1 VHNTLGIS
9 LRSCCAEPNKIDE
22 YNKTKA
28 ADEAARGIG
37 ELHVSQQASDSSDQ
51 SGSGKRRLA
60 RTSTKS
66 ALKVPPAAAVLG
78 SSGVSCLQ
86 ADKGHRVTFQAPRA
100 PEPMCEVAPDRF
112 LVSVKVACRNHR
124 QREWWCSC

>member
-28 ADEAARGIG
+28 ADEAAKGIG

-66 ALKVPPAAAVLG
+66 ALKVPPAAAVL
-78 SSGVSCLQ
+78 S
-86 ADKGHRVTFQAPRA
+86 AP
-100 PEPMCEVAPDRF
+100 PEFP
-112 LVSVKVACRNHR
+112 ACRPTR
-124 QREWWCSC
+124 DTG